1 MNVGRKRIYLPVATL
16 SLRHA
21 PPNLIRLRYS
31 DNSIIN
37 HLSINARP
45 LVAMYTDI
53 NTDIEKRENDEKHIG
68 HTQPTERVVH
78 SLRIETC
85 DVNFTLTLKALRRNT
100 TAIYNGKRT

>member
-1 MNVGRKRIYLPVATL
+1 
-16 SLRHA
+16 
-21 PPNLIRLRYS
+21 
-31 DNSIIN
+31 
-37 HLSINARP
+37 
-45 LVAMYTDI
+45 MYTDI
-53 NTDIEKRENDEKHIG
+53 NTDIEKRENDEKHTG